1 MGTLVVK
8 RLRKLKKNF
17 GIIWILIIINL
28 TDSDNEV
35 SDEEADSYESSN
47 KI

>member
-28 TDSDNEV
+28 TDSDKV